1 LACQCKES
9 PDMYITKRLLLGL
22 ALAGLIAYLT
32 MENVVVQP
40 AYAAEKVSLFK
51 VITTREEIVIG
62 IPEGELA
69 TMGGNAGGIA
79 KVLVQKG
86 TLSVWQYAVRKAV
99 RSRADASAQGRA
111 DRQRLAARRAVCD
124 PAQVAANRRQPEI
137 GALRCRNRDTV

>member
-1 LACQCKES
+1 
-9 PDMYITKRLLLGL
+9 MYITKRLLLGL

-69 TMGGNAGGIA
+69 TMGGNAGGVA
-79 KVLVQKG
+79 KALVQKG
-86 TLSVWQYAVRKAV
+86 TLSVWQYAVRKA
-99 RSRADASAQGRA
+99 
-111 DRQRLAARRAVCD
+111 
-124 PAQVAANRRQPEI
+124 ANGDLEQTPLHKVGLI
-137 GALRCRNRDTV
+137 ANDSLRVEPFATQLKLLPTDDSQK